1 MLTEMRNLRNDW
13 VEVPHL
19 IRHLPRDLIG
29 SHRMFIRLHPTNI
42 TKQQST
48 TNSFRAVRDCPVS
61 QYQIY
66 DRNKSLQLS
75 PPPWGTIT
83 VTVTP
88 LMRYSMLQR
97 ITAANINYTVV
108 KQRVANLKIQW
119 ACVTLTLTSSPKMA
133 DGRNGN
139 IILIYRVI

>member
-48 TNSFRAVRDCPVS
+48 TNSFCAVRDCPVS

-88 LMRYSMLQR
+88 LMRCSMLQR

-108 KQRVANLKIQW
+108 KRVANLKIQW